1 MYTSEQ
7 LRMFDDMPLLVF
19 VKGEDLKYIYGNK
32 QFLELVGYNSLQE
45 LQGKSDQEMI
55 WSGYADTLNEND
67 RAALNSNEP
76 VNTDERSEI
85 PGKGWVGA
93 RVCKFPA
100 IVDGKKC
107 LMGVAIYDNQSS

>member
-1 MYTSEQ
+1 MHTSEQ
-7 LRMFDDMPLLVF
+7 LQIFNDMPFLVF
-19 VKGEDLKYIYGNK
+19 VKSEDLKYIYGNK
-32 QFLELVGYNSLQE
+32 CFLDLVDIESLDELVGK
-45 LQGKSDQEMI
+45 GDQEMI

-76 VNTDERSEI
+76 LNTDESSEI

-100 IVDGKKC
+100 TVDGKKC
-107 LMGVAIYDNQSS
+107 LMGVAILHD

>member
-7 LRMFDDMPLLVF
+7 LHMFDDMPFLVF

-32 QFLELVGYNSLQE
+32 QFLELVSIDSLEE
-45 LQGKSDQEMI
+45 LVGKSDSEMI
-55 WSGYADTLNEND
+55 WSDYAGTLNEND
-67 RAALNSNEP
+67 RAALNSNETI
-76 VNTDERSEI
+76 NTDERSEI

-100 IVDGKKC
+100 TIDGNKY
-107 LMGVAIYDNQSS
+107 LMGVAIYHD

>member
-7 LRMFDDMPLLVF
+7 LHMFDDMPFLVF
-19 VKGEDLKYIYGNK
+19 VKSEDLKYVYGNK
-32 QFLELVGYNSLQE
+32 CFLDLVNLGSLDELVGKGDS
-45 LQGKSDQEMI
+45 EMI
-55 WSGYADTLNEND
+55 WSEYADTLNEND

-100 IVDGKKC
+100 TVDGNKC
-107 LMGVAIYDNQSS
+107 LMGVAIYQD